1 MPFLT
6 CGVEVKIKWH
16 RGDME
21 SQFGTCLSCP
31 RYWITVSMRQ
41 QRSFPCGFAVW
52 GKQIREQT
60 GDGLT
65 MTEGPGDDRV
75 ALEGRVDAYK

>member
-1 MPFLT
+1 MS
-6 CGVEVKIKWH
+6 V
-16 RGDME
+16 
-21 SQFGTCLSCP
+21 
-31 RYWITVSMRQ
+31 RQ
-41 QRSFPCGFAVW
+41 QRSFPCRFAVS

-65 MTEGPGDDRV
+65 MTVGPGDDKV